1 MVITDSI
8 RKAIQAAIRKSGSS
22 LSFSRSIGVSHTTV
36 SYWLNGRTR
45 KINATMWQNMLP
57 LISEYLDP
65 SDSMS
70 YPFSPVAAG
79 NSGGV
84 LHERSAIWYGCG
96 MGLKASAPLLQFADL
111 IDFDPQ
117 IDSIEELVREKSKV
131 SVAFTSPIVPGSF
144 AVEID
149 KARSGFFPVGTRLL
163 LRWLDAPGDGDAVL
177 VKLRGKEEFLFAV
190 YSRKGGEVALTP
202 LLKSGRKRTIPRG
215 DFHKVCGWIVS
226 IREAVQLF

>member
-36 SYWLNGRTR
+36 SYWLKGRTR
-45 KINATMWQNMLP
+45 KINSTVWQNLLP
-57 LISEYLDP
+57 YIKDYLDP
-65 SDSMS
+65 SETIS
-70 YPFSPVAAG
+70 YPSNVMPVGSTRHVLQERPAAWHDTTP
-79 NSGGV
+79 V
-84 LHERSAIWYGCG
+84 LTSV
-96 MGLKASAPLLQFADL
+96 PLLRLAD
-111 IDFDPQ
+111 IADFDPQ
-117 IDSIEELVREKSKV
+117 IDSIEELVREKSKA
-131 SVAFTSPIVPGSF
+131 SVAFTSPILPGCF

-149 KARSGFFPVGTRLL
+149 KDRSGFFPVGTRLL

-190 YSRKGGEVALTP
+190 YSRKGGGVVLTP
-202 LLKSGRKRTIPRG
+202 LQSSGRKRTIPRG